1 MLLYE
6 YRVRDEFTRLRE
18 YAQNIR
24 AKFERETDPSDLLLD
39 ARNLKALYTHL
50 DSMLP
55 EEVQGRSNLG
65 RHISFMESWLVKDS
79 RHGCQG
85 DITDICERDITEL
98 ENAFQSWCKNPDHYD
113 SELAVA
119 IADLVATHQL
129 DSAIRKSFVVLKERL
144 CIRFQASRDL
154 DGPELV
160 NTIFGKKSNVVKN
173 LAEHERQAMRDLLCG
188 MYGVFRNR
196 FAHSDAEP
204 KFAEAD
210 AIISMVNHILQ
221 KVSRM

>member
-24 AKFERETDPSDLLLD
+24 AKFERKTDPSDLLLD

-55 EEVQGRSNLG
+55 EEVQGRSNLR
-65 RHISFMESWLVKDS
+65 RHISFMEHWLVKDS

-85 DITDICERDITEL
+85 DITDICERDIPEL

-119 IADLVATHQL
+119 IADLVAPHQL

-144 CIRFQASRDL
+144 CIRFQASQDL

-188 MYGVFRNR
+188 MYGVF
-196 FAHSDAEP
+196 S
-204 KFAEAD
+204 
-210 AIISMVNHILQ
+210 
-221 KVSRM
+221 